1 MKTSHFTTLLLASL
15 LGAGLAHADNMNGM
29 DMGNMPMK
37 DMPVSGPIDTKTNH
51 AVGIV
56 KKVDKAGSR
65 VTIAHGPVASLHWPA
80 MTMSFV
86 VKDKQLFDTLIE
98 GKKVEFDFVQEGGG
112 STIVSAK

>member
-1 MKTSHFTTLLLASL
+1 MKTPHFTSLLLASL

-29 DMGNMPMK
+29 DMGNMP
-37 DMPVSGPIDTKTNH
+37 VSGQVDTKTNH
-51 AVGIV
+51 AAGIV

-80 MTMSFV
+80 MTMTFV
-86 VKDKQLFDTLIE
+86 VKNKQLYDTLVE